1 MARRDGDGWDRLFFE
16 FERTQARRSYLVCSL
31 PRSGSSLLCELLGAT
46 GVAGAPAEFFHP
58 DKMAALR
65 ERWGAATLDEYVR
78 ELLARKTSPNGVFG
92 AKAHWGQYQP
102 AFGEA
107 DPRALFPDVRLVF
120 ITRRDRLRQAIS
132 WVRALQTRKWAD
144 QDRPMVERPAV
155 FDYED
160 ITAKL
165 MRIDREEDV
174 WEGLFERYGIVPQ
187 RVVYEDF
194 VEARDETVRAVLDGL
209 GIDAPADLLL
219 PPPVLGRQADELSDE
234 WAQRYLAESATSP
247 APARGD
253 A

>member
-1 MARRDGDGWDRLFFE
+1 MAQPNADAWDRLFFE
-16 FERTQARRSYLVCSL
+16 FERTETRRSYLVCSL

-65 ERWGAATLDEYVR
+65 ERWGAATLEEYVR

-107 DPRALFPDVRLVF
+107 DPRTVFPDARVVF

-160 ITAKL
+160 ITGRL
-165 MRIDREEDV
+165 MRLDREEEA
-174 WEGLFERYGIVPQ
+174 WEALFERCGIAPQ

-194 VEARDETVRAVLDGL
+194 VETRDATVRAVLEAL
-209 GIDAPADLLL
+209 GVEAPSDLHL
-219 PPPVLGRQADELSDE
+219 PPPVLGRQADELSEE
-234 WAQRYLAESATSP
+234 WVERYLAESATSP

>member
-1 MARRDGDGWDRLFFE
+1 MAQPNADAWDRLFFE
-16 FERTQARRSYLVCSL
+16 FERTETRRSYLVCSL

-65 ERWGAATLDEYVR
+65 ERWGATTLEQYVR

-102 AFGEA
+102 AFGET
-107 DPRALFPDVRLVF
+107 DPRTVFPDARVVF

-155 FDYED
+155 FDNED
-160 ITAKL
+160 ITARL
-165 MRIDREEDV
+165 MRIDREEEA
-174 WEGLFERYGIVPQ
+174 WEALFERYGIVPQ

-194 VEARDETVRAVLDGL
+194 VETRDATVRAVLEAL
-209 GIDAPADLLL
+209 GVEAPSDLHL

-234 WAQRYLAESATSP
+234 WVERYLAESATSP